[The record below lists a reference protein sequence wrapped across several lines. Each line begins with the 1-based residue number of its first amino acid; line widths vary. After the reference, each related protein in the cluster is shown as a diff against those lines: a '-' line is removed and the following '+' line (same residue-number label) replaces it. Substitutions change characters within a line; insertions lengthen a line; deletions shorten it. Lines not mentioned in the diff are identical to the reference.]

1 MEVILKHLN
10 LSKMEISI
18 CELILSTVGK
28 KTDFVFLRTGQ
39 NAYSFKKQRERANS
53 FRKKFRS
60 GERR

>member
-1 MEVILKHLN
+1 
-10 LSKMEISI
+10 MEISI

-39 NAYSFKKQRERANS
+39 NAHSFEKQRERATS
-53 FRKKFRS
+53 FRKKFKS